1 MAFNFEAMLA
11 DVKEDVLRWR
21 RHIHAHPEISFQ
33 EHNTAD
39 YIADALAG
47 FGGLTLTR
55 LTPNSVIAD
64 LKGAHD
70 GPRYA
75 LRADI
80 DALPIQEEN
89 DEAFCSTVPGVMHAC
104 GHDAHAAMLLGAAK
118 VLTQCQSVLHGSVR
132 FIFQHAEEVPP
143 GGAQELVDLG
153 VLDGVEKIFGLHV
166 MPNFPTGEVVLKEG
180 VFCASTDNF
189 DIIIE
194 GKGGHGS
201 MPHLCIDPVTIGAE
215 VVMALQTVVSR
226 RTDPLQ
232 VPVLTIATFQSGESY
247 NVIPERVKLAGT
259 LRTHY
264 DSVRQQVPQQ
274 MEQIIAGITAAHGA
288 RFTLN
293 WTRGYASGN
302 NHPDACAIARKVVS
316 AALGEQAL
324 REMAHPLFGGED
336 FSSYQQK
343 IPGCFLF
350 IGSGNQQI
358 GATYGVHNP
367 RFRLDEA
374 ALQIGVKLHVGFI
387 QHLLINPEQ

>member
-1 MAFNFEAMLA
+1 MAFTIEAMLA
-11 DVKEDVLRWR
+11 EVKEDVLRWR
-21 RHIHAHPEISFQ
+21 RHIHAHPELSFQ
-33 EHNTAD
+33 EHKTAD
-39 YIADALAG
+39 YIADALAS

-64 LKGAHD
+64 LEGAYD
-70 GPRYA
+70 GPCYA

-89 DEAFCSTVPGVMHAC
+89 DEPFCSTVPGVMHAC

-118 VLTQCQSVLHGSVR
+118 VLTQCQSMLHGSVR

-166 MPNFPTGEVVLKEG
+166 MPNFPTGEVGLKEG

-189 DIIIE
+189 DITIV

-201 MPHLCIDPVTIGAE
+201 MPHLCIDPVVIGAE
-215 VVMALQTVVSR
+215 VVTALQNVVSR

-247 NVIPERVKLAGT
+247 NVIPERIKLAGT
-259 LRTHY
+259 LRTHH

-288 RFTLN
+288 QFTLN

-302 NHPDACAIARKVVS
+302 NYPEACAIARKVIS
-316 AALGEQAL
+316 ATLGDQAL
-324 REMAHPLFGGED
+324 REIAHPLFGGED

-343 IPGCFLF
+343 VPGCFLF
-350 IGSGNQQI
+350 IGSGNEHI

-374 ALQIGVKLHVGFI
+374 ALQTGVRLHVGFI
-387 QHLLINPEQ
+387 QHLLLNHA

>member
-11 DVKEDVLRWR
+11 EVKDDVLRWR
-21 RHIHAHPEISFQ
+21 RHIHAHPELSFQ

-39 YIADALAG
+39 YIAGELSG

-118 VLTQCQSVLHGSVR
+118 VLTQCQSMLHGSVR

-166 MPNFPTGEVVLKEG
+166 MPNFPTGEVALKEG

-189 DIIIE
+189 DITIE

-215 VVMALQTVVSR
+215 VVMALQNVVSR

-247 NVIPERVKLAGT
+247 NVIPERIKLAGT
-259 LRTHY
+259 LRTHHA
-264 DSVRQQVPQQ
+264 SVRQQVPQQ
-274 MEQIIAGITAAHGA
+274 MEQMIAGITAAHGA
-288 RFTLN
+288 RFTLT

-316 AALGEQAL
+316 DALGEQAL

-343 IPGCFLF
+343 VPGCFLF
-350 IGSGNQQI
+350 IGSGNESI

-387 QHLLINPEQ
+387 QHLLLNQA

>member
-1 MAFNFEAMLA
+1 MAFTIEAML
-11 DVKEDVLRWR
+11 DEVKEDVLRWR
-21 RHIHAHPEISFQ
+21 RHIHAHPELSFQ
-33 EHNTAD
+33 EHKTAD
-39 YIADALAG
+39 YIADALAS

-55 LTPNSVIAD
+55 LTPNSVMAD
-64 LKGAHD
+64 LEGAYD
-70 GPRYA
+70 GPCFA

-118 VLTQCQSVLHGSVR
+118 VLTQCQSMLHGSVR

-166 MPNFPTGEVVLKEG
+166 MPNFPTGEVGLKEG

-189 DIIIE
+189 DITIV

-201 MPHLCIDPVTIGAE
+201 MPHLCIDPVVIGAE
-215 VVMALQTVVSR
+215 VVTALQNVVSR

-247 NVIPERVKLAGT
+247 NVIPERIKLAGT
-259 LRTHY
+259 LRTHH

-274 MEQIIAGITAAHGA
+274 MAQIIAGITAAHGA
-288 RFTLN
+288 QFTLT

-302 NHPDACAIARKVVS
+302 NHPEACAIARKVIS
-316 AALGEQAL
+316 ATLGDQAL
-324 REMAHPLFGGED
+324 REIAHPLFGGED

-343 IPGCFLF
+343 VPGCFLF
-350 IGSGNQQI
+350 IGSGNEHI

-374 ALQIGVKLHVGFI
+374 ALQTGVRLHVGFI
-387 QHLLINPEQ
+387 QHLLLNHA

>member
-1 MAFNFEAMLA
+1 MAFTIEAMLA
-11 DVKEDVLRWR
+11 EVKEDVLRWR
-21 RHIHAHPEISFQ
+21 RHIHAHPELSFQ
-33 EHNTAD
+33 EHKTAD
-39 YIADALAG
+39 YIADALAS

-64 LKGAHD
+64 LEGAYD
-70 GPRYA
+70 GPCYA

-89 DEAFCSTVPGVMHAC
+89 DEPFCSTVPGVMHAC

-118 VLTQCQSVLHGSVR
+118 VLTQCQSMLHGSVR

-166 MPNFPTGEVVLKEG
+166 MPNFPTGEVGLKEG

-189 DIIIE
+189 DITIV

-201 MPHLCIDPVTIGAE
+201 MPHLCIDPVVIGAE
-215 VVMALQTVVSR
+215 VVTALQNVVSR

-247 NVIPERVKLAGT
+247 NVIPERIKLAGT
-259 LRTHY
+259 LRTHH

-288 RFTLN
+288 QFTLT

-302 NHPDACAIARKVVS
+302 NHPEACAIARKVIS
-316 AALGEQAL
+316 ATLGDQAL
-324 REMAHPLFGGED
+324 REIAHPLFGGED

-343 IPGCFLF
+343 VPGCFLF
-350 IGSGNQQI
+350 IGSGNEHI

-374 ALQIGVKLHVGFI
+374 ALQTGVRLHVGFI
-387 QHLLINPEQ
+387 QHLLLNHA

>member
-1 MAFNFEAMLA
+1 MAFTIEAML
-11 DVKEDVLRWR
+11 DEVKEDVLRWR
-21 RHIHAHPEISFQ
+21 RHIHAHPELSFQ
-33 EHNTAD
+33 EHKTAD
-39 YIADALAG
+39 YIADALAS

-55 LTPNSVIAD
+55 LTPNSVMAD
-64 LKGAHD
+64 LEGAYD
-70 GPRYA
+70 GPCFA

-118 VLTQCQSVLHGSVR
+118 VLTQCQSMLHGSVR

-166 MPNFPTGEVVLKEG
+166 MPNFPTGEVGLKEG

-189 DIIIE
+189 DITIV

-201 MPHLCIDPVTIGAE
+201 MPHLCIDPVVIGAE
-215 VVMALQTVVSR
+215 VVTALQNVVSR

-247 NVIPERVKLAGT
+247 NVIPERIKLAGT
-259 LRTHY
+259 LRTHH
-264 DSVRQQVPQQ
+264 DSLRQQVPQQ
-274 MEQIIAGITAAHGA
+274 MAQIIAGITAAHGA
-288 RFTLN
+288 QFTLT

-302 NHPDACAIARKVVS
+302 NHPEACAIARKVIS
-316 AALGEQAL
+316 ATLGDQAL
-324 REMAHPLFGGED
+324 REIAHPLFGGED

-343 IPGCFLF
+343 VPGCFLF
-350 IGSGNQQI
+350 IGSGNEHI

-374 ALQIGVKLHVGFI
+374 ALQTGVRLHVGFI
-387 QHLLINPEQ
+387 QHLLLNHA

>member
-1 MAFNFEAMLA
+1 MAFTIEAMLA

-21 RHIHAHPEISFQ
+21 RHIHAHPELSFQ
-33 EHNTAD
+33 EHKTAD
-39 YIADALAG
+39 YIADALAS

-64 LKGAHD
+64 LEGAYD
-70 GPRYA
+70 GPCFA

-118 VLTQCQSVLHGSVR
+118 VLTQCQSMLHGSVR

-166 MPNFPTGEVVLKEG
+166 MPNFPTGEVGLKEG

-189 DIIIE
+189 DITIV

-201 MPHLCIDPVTIGAE
+201 MPHLCIDPVVIGAE
-215 VVMALQTVVSR
+215 VVTALQNVVSR

-247 NVIPERVKLAGT
+247 NVIPERIKLAGT
-259 LRTHY
+259 LRTHH

-288 RFTLN
+288 QFTLT

-302 NHPDACAIARKVVS
+302 NHPEACAIARKVIS
-316 AALGEQAL
+316 ATLGDQAL
-324 REMAHPLFGGED
+324 REIAHPLFGGED

-343 IPGCFLF
+343 VPGCFLF
-350 IGSGNQQI
+350 IGSGNEHI

-374 ALQIGVKLHVGFI
+374 ALQTGVRLHVGFI
-387 QHLLINPEQ
+387 QHLLLNHA

>member
-11 DVKEDVLRWR
+11 EVKDDVLRWR
-21 RHIHAHPEISFQ
+21 RHIHAHPELSFQ
-33 EHNTAD
+33 EHKTAD

-55 LTPNSVIAD
+55 LTPNSVVAD

-70 GPRYA
+70 GPCYA

-118 VLTQCQSVLHGSVR
+118 VLTQCQSMLHGSVR

-166 MPNFPTGEVVLKEG
+166 MPNFPTGEVALKEG

-189 DIIIE
+189 DITIE

-201 MPHLCIDPVTIGAE
+201 MPHLCVDPVVIGAE
-215 VVMALQTVVSR
+215 VVMALQNVVSR

-259 LRTHY
+259 LRTHHA
-264 DSVRQQVPQQ
+264 SVRQQVPQQ
-274 MEQIIAGITAAHGA
+274 MEQMIAGITAAHGA

-302 NHPDACAIARKVVS
+302 NHPEACAIARKVVS
-316 AALGEQAL
+316 DALGEQAL

-343 IPGCFLF
+343 VPGCFLF
-350 IGSGNQQI
+350 IGSGNESI

-387 QHLLINPEQ
+387 QHLLLNQA

>member
-11 DVKEDVLRWR
+11 EVKDDVLRWR
-21 RHIHAHPEISFQ
+21 RHIHAHPELSFQ
-33 EHNTAD
+33 EHKTAD

-70 GPRYA
+70 GPCYA

-118 VLTQCQSVLHGSVR
+118 VLTQCQSMLHGSVR

-189 DIIIE
+189 DITIE

-201 MPHLCIDPVTIGAE
+201 MPHLCVDPVVIGAE
-215 VVMALQTVVSR
+215 VVLALQNVVSR

-247 NVIPERVKLAGT
+247 NVIPERIKLAGT
-259 LRTHY
+259 LRTHH

-316 AALGEQAL
+316 DALGEQAL

-343 IPGCFLF
+343 VPGCFLF
-350 IGSGNQQI
+350 IGSGNESL

-387 QHLLINPEQ
+387 QHLLLNQA

>member
-1 MAFNFEAMLA
+1 MAFTIEAML
-11 DVKEDVLRWR
+11 DEVKEDVLRWR
-21 RHIHAHPEISFQ
+21 RHIHAHPELSFQ
-33 EHNTAD
+33 EHKTAD
-39 YIADALAG
+39 YIADALAS

-64 LKGAHD
+64 LEGAYD
-70 GPRYA
+70 GPCFA

-118 VLTQCQSVLHGSVR
+118 VLTQCQSMLHGSVR

-143 GGAQELVDLG
+143 GGAQELIDLG

-166 MPNFPTGEVVLKEG
+166 MPNFPTGEVGLKEG

-189 DIIIE
+189 DITIV

-201 MPHLCIDPVTIGAE
+201 MPHLCIDPVVIGAE
-215 VVMALQTVVSR
+215 VVTALQNVVSR

-247 NVIPERVKLAGT
+247 NVIPERIKLAGT
-259 LRTHY
+259 LRTHH

-288 RFTLN
+288 QFTLN

-302 NHPDACAIARKVVS
+302 NHPEACAIARKVIR
-316 AALGEQAL
+316 ATLGDQAL
-324 REMAHPLFGGED
+324 REIAHPLFGGED

-343 IPGCFLF
+343 VPGCFLF
-350 IGSGNQQI
+350 IGSGNEHI

-374 ALQIGVKLHVGFI
+374 ALQTGVRLHVGFI
-387 QHLLINPEQ
+387 QHLLLNHA

>member
-11 DVKEDVLRWR
+11 EVKDDVLRWR
-21 RHIHAHPEISFQ
+21 RHIHAHPELSFQ
-33 EHNTAD
+33 EQKTAD
-39 YIADALAG
+39 YIAEELAG

-70 GPRYA
+70 GPCYA

-118 VLTQCQSVLHGSVR
+118 VLTQCQSMLHGSVR

-189 DIIIE
+189 DITIE

-201 MPHLCIDPVTIGAE
+201 MPHLCVDPVVIGAE
-215 VVMALQTVVSR
+215 VVMALQNVVSR

-247 NVIPERVKLAGT
+247 NVIPERIKLAGT
-259 LRTHY
+259 LRTHH

-302 NHPDACAIARKVVS
+302 NHPEACAIARKVVS
-316 AALGEQAL
+316 DALGEQAL

-343 IPGCFLF
+343 VPGCFLF
-350 IGSGNQQI
+350 IGSGNESL

-387 QHLLINPEQ
+387 QHLLLNQA

>member
-1 MAFNFEAMLA
+1 MAFNFDAMLA
-11 DVKEDVLRWR
+11 EVKDDVLRWR
-21 RHIHAHPEISFQ
+21 RHIHAHPELSFQ

-39 YIADALAG
+39 YIAGELSG

-118 VLTQCQSVLHGSVR
+118 VLTQCQSMLHGSVR

-166 MPNFPTGEVVLKEG
+166 MPNFPTGEVALKEG

-189 DIIIE
+189 DITIE

-215 VVMALQTVVSR
+215 VVLALQNVVSR

-259 LRTHY
+259 LRTHHA
-264 DSVRQQVPQQ
+264 SVRQQVPQQ
-274 MEQIIAGITAAHGA
+274 MEQMIAGITAAHGA

-316 AALGEQAL
+316 DALGDRAL

-343 IPGCFLF
+343 VPGCFLF
-350 IGSGNQQI
+350 IGSGNESI

-387 QHLLINPEQ
+387 QHLLLNQA

>member
-1 MAFNFEAMLA
+1 MAFTIEAMLA

-21 RHIHAHPEISFQ
+21 RHIHAHPELSFQ
-33 EHNTAD
+33 EHKTAD
-39 YIADALAG
+39 YIADALAS

-70 GPRYA
+70 GPCFA

-89 DEAFCSTVPGVMHAC
+89 DEPFCSTVPGVMHAC

-118 VLTQCQSVLHGSVR
+118 VLTQCQSMLHGSVR

-166 MPNFPTGEVVLKEG
+166 MPNFPTGEVGLKEG

-189 DIIIE
+189 DITIV

-201 MPHLCIDPVTIGAE
+201 MPHLCIDPVVIGAE
-215 VVMALQTVVSR
+215 VVTALQNVVSR

-247 NVIPERVKLAGT
+247 NVIPERIKLAGT
-259 LRTHY
+259 LRTHH

-288 RFTLN
+288 QFTLN

-302 NHPDACAIARKVVS
+302 NHPEACAIARKVIS
-316 AALGEQAL
+316 ATLGDQAL
-324 REMAHPLFGGED
+324 REIAHPLFGGED

-343 IPGCFLF
+343 VPGCFLF
-350 IGSGNQQI
+350 IGSGNEHI

-374 ALQIGVKLHVGFI
+374 ALQTGVRLHVGFI
-387 QHLLINPEQ
+387 QHLLLNQA

>member
-1 MAFNFEAMLA
+1 MAFTIEAML
-11 DVKEDVLRWR
+11 DEVKEDVLRWR
-21 RHIHAHPEISFQ
+21 RHIHAHPELSFQ
-33 EHNTAD
+33 EHKTAD
-39 YIADALAG
+39 YIADALAS

-55 LTPNSVIAD
+55 LTPNSVMAD
-64 LKGAHD
+64 LEGAYD
-70 GPRYA
+70 GPCFA

-118 VLTQCQSVLHGSVR
+118 VLTQCQSMLHGSVR

-166 MPNFPTGEVVLKEG
+166 MPNFPTGEVGLKEG

-189 DIIIE
+189 DITIV

-201 MPHLCIDPVTIGAE
+201 MPHLCIDPVVIGAE
-215 VVMALQTVVSR
+215 VVTALQNVVSR
-226 RTDPLQ
+226 RTDPLK
-232 VPVLTIATFQSGESY
+232 VPVLTIATFLSGESY
-247 NVIPERVKLAGT
+247 NVIPERIKLAGT
-259 LRTHY
+259 LRTHH
-264 DSVRQQVPQQ
+264 DSLRQQVPQQ
-274 MEQIIAGITAAHGA
+274 MAQIIAGITAAHGA
-288 RFTLN
+288 QFTLT

-302 NHPDACAIARKVVS
+302 NHPEACAIARKVIS
-316 AALGEQAL
+316 ATLGDQAL
-324 REMAHPLFGGED
+324 REIAHPLFGGED

-343 IPGCFLF
+343 VPGCFLF
-350 IGSGNQQI
+350 IGSGNEHI

-374 ALQIGVKLHVGFI
+374 ALQTGVRLHVGFI
-387 QHLLINPEQ
+387 QHLLLNHA

>member
-1 MAFNFEAMLA
+1 MAFTIEAML
-11 DVKEDVLRWR
+11 DEVKEDVLRWR
-21 RHIHAHPEISFQ
+21 RHIHAHPELSFQ
-33 EHNTAD
+33 EHKTAD
-39 YIADALAG
+39 YIADALAS

-55 LTPNSVIAD
+55 LTPNSVMAD
-64 LKGAHD
+64 LEGAYD
-70 GPRYA
+70 GPCFA

-118 VLTQCQSVLHGSVR
+118 VLTQCQSMLHGSVR

-166 MPNFPTGEVVLKEG
+166 MPNFPTGEVGLKEG

-189 DIIIE
+189 DITIV

-201 MPHLCIDPVTIGAE
+201 MPHLCIDPVVIGAE
-215 VVMALQTVVSR
+215 VVTALQNVVSR

-247 NVIPERVKLAGT
+247 NVIPERIKLAGT
-259 LRTHY
+259 LRTHH
-264 DSVRQQVPQQ
+264 DSLRQQVPQQ
-274 MEQIIAGITAAHGA
+274 MAQIIAGITAAHGA
-288 RFTLN
+288 QFTLT

-302 NHPDACAIARKVVS
+302 NHPEACTIARKVIS
-316 AALGEQAL
+316 ATLGDQAL
-324 REMAHPLFGGED
+324 REIAHPLFGGED

-343 IPGCFLF
+343 VPGCFLF
-350 IGSGNQQI
+350 IGSGNEHI

-374 ALQIGVKLHVGFI
+374 ALQTGVRLHVGFI
-387 QHLLINPEQ
+387 QHLLLNHA

>member
-1 MAFNFEAMLA
+1 MAFTIEAMLA
-11 DVKEDVLRWR
+11 EVKEDVLRWR
-21 RHIHAHPEISFQ
+21 RHIHAHPELSFQ
-33 EHNTAD
+33 EHKTAD
-39 YIADALAG
+39 YIADALAS

-64 LKGAHD
+64 LEGAYD
-70 GPRYA
+70 GPCFA

-89 DEAFCSTVPGVMHAC
+89 DEAFCSTVLGVMHAC

-118 VLTQCQSVLHGSVR
+118 VLTQCQSMLHGSVR

-166 MPNFPTGEVVLKEG
+166 MPNFPTGEVGLKEG

-189 DIIIE
+189 DITIV

-201 MPHLCIDPVTIGAE
+201 MPHLCIDPVVIGAE
-215 VVMALQTVVSR
+215 VVTALQNVVSR

-247 NVIPERVKLAGT
+247 NVIPERIKLAGT
-259 LRTHY
+259 LRTHH

-274 MEQIIAGITAAHGA
+274 MEQIISGITAAHGA
-288 RFTLN
+288 QFTLT

-302 NHPDACAIARKVVS
+302 NHPEACAIARKVIR
-316 AALGEQAL
+316 ATLGDQAL
-324 REMAHPLFGGED
+324 REIAHPLFGGED

-343 IPGCFLF
+343 VPGCFLF
-350 IGSGNQQI
+350 IGSGNEHI

-374 ALQIGVKLHVGFI
+374 ALQTGVRLHVGFI
-387 QHLLINPEQ
+387 QHLLLNHA

>member
-1 MAFNFEAMLA
+1 MAFTIEAML
-11 DVKEDVLRWR
+11 DEVKEDVLRWR
-21 RHIHAHPEISFQ
+21 RHIHAHPELSFQ
-33 EHNTAD
+33 EHKTAD
-39 YIADALAG
+39 YIADALAS

-64 LKGAHD
+64 LEGAYD
-70 GPRYA
+70 GPCFA

-118 VLTQCQSVLHGSVR
+118 VLTQCQSMLHGSVR

-166 MPNFPTGEVVLKEG
+166 MPNFPTGEVGLKEG

-189 DIIIE
+189 DITIV

-201 MPHLCIDPVTIGAE
+201 MPHLCIDPVVIGAE
-215 VVMALQTVVSR
+215 VVTALQNVVSR

-247 NVIPERVKLAGT
+247 NVIPERIKLAGT
-259 LRTHY
+259 LRTHH

-274 MEQIIAGITAAHGA
+274 MAQIISGITAAHGA
-288 RFTLN
+288 QFTLN

-302 NHPDACAIARKVVS
+302 NHPEACAIARKVIS
-316 AALGEQAL
+316 ATLGDQAL
-324 REMAHPLFGGED
+324 REIAHPLFGGED

-343 IPGCFLF
+343 VPGCFLF
-350 IGSGNQQI
+350 IGSGNEHI

-374 ALQIGVKLHVGFI
+374 ALQTGVRLHVGFI
-387 QHLLINPEQ
+387 QHLLLNQA

>member
-1 MAFNFEAMLA
+1 MAFNFETMLA

-21 RHIHAHPEISFQ
+21 RHIHAHPELSFQ

-189 DIIIE
+189 DITIE

-274 MEQIIAGITAAHGA
+274 MDQIIAGITAAHGA

>member
-1 MAFNFEAMLA
+1 MAFTIEAMLA

-21 RHIHAHPEISFQ
+21 RHIHAHPELSFQ
-33 EHNTAD
+33 EHKTAD
-39 YIADALAG
+39 YIADALAS

-55 LTPNSVIAD
+55 LTPNSVMAD
-64 LKGAHD
+64 LEGAYD
-70 GPRYA
+70 GPCFA

-118 VLTQCQSVLHGSVR
+118 VLTQCQSMLHGSVR

-166 MPNFPTGEVVLKEG
+166 MPNFPTGEVGLKEG

-189 DIIIE
+189 DITIV

-201 MPHLCIDPVTIGAE
+201 MPHLCIDPVVIGAE
-215 VVMALQTVVSR
+215 VVTALQNVVSR

-247 NVIPERVKLAGT
+247 NVIPERIKLAGT
-259 LRTHY
+259 LRTHH
-264 DSVRQQVPQQ
+264 DSVRQQVPQR

-288 RFTLN
+288 QFTLN

-302 NHPDACAIARKVVS
+302 NHPEACAIARKVIS
-316 AALGEQAL
+316 ATLGDQAL
-324 REMAHPLFGGED
+324 REIAHPLFGGED

-343 IPGCFLF
+343 VPGCFLF
-350 IGSGNQQI
+350 IGSGNEHI

-374 ALQIGVKLHVGFI
+374 ALQTGVRLHVGFI
-387 QHLLINPEQ
+387 QHLLLNHA

>member
-11 DVKEDVLRWR
+11 EVKNDVLRWR
-21 RHIHAHPEISFQ
+21 RHIHAHPELSFQ

-39 YIADALAG
+39 YIAGELSG

-118 VLTQCQSVLHGSVR
+118 VLSQCQSMLHGSVR

-166 MPNFPTGEVVLKEG
+166 MPNFPTGEVALKEG

-189 DIIIE
+189 DITIE

-215 VVMALQTVVSR
+215 VVMALQNVVSR

-259 LRTHY
+259 LRTHHA
-264 DSVRQQVPQQ
+264 SVRQQVPQQ
-274 MEQIIAGITAAHGA
+274 MEQMIAGITAAHGA
-288 RFTLN
+288 RFTLT

-302 NHPDACAIARKVVS
+302 NHADACAIARKVVS
-316 AALGEQAL
+316 DALGEQAL

-343 IPGCFLF
+343 VPGCFLF
-350 IGSGNQQI
+350 IGSGNESI

-387 QHLLINPEQ
+387 QHLLINQA

>member
-11 DVKEDVLRWR
+11 EVKDDVLRWR
-21 RHIHAHPEISFQ
+21 RHIHAHPELSFQ

-39 YIADALAG
+39 YIAGELSG

-89 DEAFCSTVPGVMHAC
+89 DEAFCSTIPGVMHAC

-118 VLTQCQSVLHGSVR
+118 VLSQCQSMLHGSVR

-166 MPNFPTGEVVLKEG
+166 MPNFPTGEVALKEG

-189 DIIIE
+189 DITIE

-215 VVMALQTVVSR
+215 VVMALQNVVSR

-259 LRTHY
+259 LRTHHA
-264 DSVRQQVPQQ
+264 SVRQQVPQQ
-274 MEQIIAGITAAHGA
+274 MEQMIAGITAAHGA

-316 AALGEQAL
+316 DALGEQAL

-343 IPGCFLF
+343 VPGCFLF
-350 IGSGNQQI
+350 IGSGNESL

-387 QHLLINPEQ
+387 QHLLLNQA

>member
-11 DVKEDVLRWR
+11 EVKDDVLRWR
-21 RHIHAHPEISFQ
+21 RHIHAHPELSFQ
-33 EHNTAD
+33 EHKTAD
-39 YIADALAG
+39 YIAEELAG
-47 FGGLTLTR
+47 FNGLTLTR

-70 GPRYA
+70 GPCYA

-89 DEAFCSTVPGVMHAC
+89 DEVFCSTVPGVMHAC

-118 VLTQCQSVLHGSVR
+118 VLTQCQSMLHGSVR

-166 MPNFPTGEVVLKEG
+166 MPNFPTGEVALKEG

-189 DIIIE
+189 DITIE

-201 MPHLCIDPVTIGAE
+201 MPHLCVDPVVIGAE
-215 VVMALQTVVSR
+215 VVMALQNVVSR

-247 NVIPERVKLAGT
+247 NVIPERIKLAGT
-259 LRTHY
+259 LRTHH

-302 NHPDACAIARKVVS
+302 NHPEACAIARKVVS
-316 AALGEQAL
+316 DALGEQAL

-343 IPGCFLF
+343 VPGCFLF
-350 IGSGNQQI
+350 IGSGNESL

-387 QHLLINPEQ
+387 QHLLLNQA

>member
-1 MAFNFEAMLA
+1 MAFTIEAMLA
-11 DVKEDVLRWR
+11 EVKEDVLRWR
-21 RHIHAHPEISFQ
+21 RHIHAHPELSFQ
-33 EHNTAD
+33 EHKTAD
-39 YIADALAG
+39 YIADALAS

-64 LKGAHD
+64 LEGAYD
-70 GPRYA
+70 GPCFA

-118 VLTQCQSVLHGSVR
+118 VLTQCQSMLHGSVR

-166 MPNFPTGEVVLKEG
+166 MPNFPTGEVGLKEG

-189 DIIIE
+189 DITIV

-201 MPHLCIDPVTIGAE
+201 MPHLCIDPVVIGAE
-215 VVMALQTVVSR
+215 VVTALQNVVSR

-247 NVIPERVKLAGT
+247 NVIPERIKLAGT
-259 LRTHY
+259 LRTHH

-288 RFTLN
+288 QFTLN

-302 NHPDACAIARKVVS
+302 NHPEACAIARKVIR
-316 AALGEQAL
+316 ATLGEQAL
-324 REMAHPLFGGED
+324 REIAHPLFGGED

-343 IPGCFLF
+343 VPGCFLF
-350 IGSGNQQI
+350 IGSGNEHI

-374 ALQIGVKLHVGFI
+374 ALQTGVRLHVGFI
-387 QHLLINPEQ
+387 QHLLLNHA

>member
-11 DVKEDVLRWR
+11 EVKDDVLRWR
-21 RHIHAHPEISFQ
+21 RHIHAHPELSFQ

-39 YIADALAG
+39 YIAGELSG

-118 VLTQCQSVLHGSVR
+118 VLSQCQSMLHGSVR

-166 MPNFPTGEVVLKEG
+166 MPNFPTGEVALKEG

-189 DIIIE
+189 DITIE

-201 MPHLCIDPVTIGAE
+201 IPHLCIDPVTIGAE
-215 VVMALQTVVSR
+215 VVMALQNVVSR

-247 NVIPERVKLAGT
+247 NVIPERIKLAGT
-259 LRTHY
+259 LRTHHA
-264 DSVRQQVPQQ
+264 SVRQQVPQQ
-274 MEQIIAGITAAHGA
+274 MEQMIAGITAAHGA

-302 NHPDACAIARKVVS
+302 NHADACAIARKVVS
-316 AALGEQAL
+316 DALGEQAL

-343 IPGCFLF
+343 VPGCFLF
-350 IGSGNQQI
+350 IGSGNESI

-387 QHLLINPEQ
+387 QHLLLNQT

>member
-1 MAFNFEAMLA
+1 MAFTIEAMLA

-21 RHIHAHPEISFQ
+21 RHIHAHPELSFQ
-33 EHNTAD
+33 EHKTAD
-39 YIADALAG
+39 YIADALAS

-55 LTPNSVIAD
+55 LTANSVIAD
-64 LKGAHD
+64 LKGAYD
-70 GPRYA
+70 GPCYA

-80 DALPIQEEN
+80 DALPIQEDN

-118 VLTQCQSVLHGSVR
+118 VLTQCQSMLHGSVR

-166 MPNFPTGEVVLKEG
+166 MPNFPTGEVGLKEG

-189 DIIIE
+189 DITIV

-201 MPHLCIDPVTIGAE
+201 MPHLCIDPVVIGAE
-215 VVMALQTVVSR
+215 VVTALQNVVSR

-247 NVIPERVKLAGT
+247 NVIPERIKLAGT
-259 LRTHY
+259 LRTHH

-288 RFTLN
+288 QFTLN

-302 NHPDACAIARKVVS
+302 NHPEACAIARKVIR
-316 AALGEQAL
+316 ATLGDQAQ
-324 REMAHPLFGGED
+324 REIAHPLFGGED

-343 IPGCFLF
+343 VPGCFLF
-350 IGSGNQQI
+350 IGSGNEHI

-374 ALQIGVKLHVGFI
+374 ALQTGVRLHVGFI
-387 QHLLINPEQ
+387 QHLLLNHA

>member
-11 DVKEDVLRWR
+11 EVKDDVLRWR
-21 RHIHAHPEISFQ
+21 RHIHAHPELSFQ

-39 YIADALAG
+39 YIAGELSG

-118 VLTQCQSVLHGSVR
+118 VLSQCQSMLHGSVR

-166 MPNFPTGEVVLKEG
+166 MPNFPTGEVALKEG

-189 DIIIE
+189 DITIE

-215 VVMALQTVVSR
+215 VVMALQNVVSR

-259 LRTHY
+259 LRTHHA
-264 DSVRQQVPQQ
+264 SVRQQVPQQ
-274 MEQIIAGITAAHGA
+274 MEQMIAGITAAHGA
-288 RFTLN
+288 RFTLT

-316 AALGEQAL
+316 DALGEQAL

-343 IPGCFLF
+343 VPGCFLF
-350 IGSGNQQI
+350 IGSGNESI

-387 QHLLINPEQ
+387 QHLLLNQA

>member
-1 MAFNFEAMLA
+1 MAFTIEAMLA
-11 DVKEDVLRWR
+11 EVKEDVLRWR
-21 RHIHAHPEISFQ
+21 RHIHAHPELSFQ
-33 EHNTAD
+33 EHKTAD
-39 YIADALAG
+39 YIADALAS

-64 LKGAHD
+64 LEGAYD
-70 GPRYA
+70 GPCYA

-89 DEAFCSTVPGVMHAC
+89 DEPFCSTVPGVMHAC

-118 VLTQCQSVLHGSVR
+118 VLTQCQSMLHGSVR

-166 MPNFPTGEVVLKEG
+166 MPNFPTGEVGLKEG

-189 DIIIE
+189 DITIV

-201 MPHLCIDPVTIGAE
+201 MPHLCIDPVVIGAE
-215 VVMALQTVVSR
+215 VVTALQNVVSR

-247 NVIPERVKLAGT
+247 NVIPERIKLAGT
-259 LRTHY
+259 LRTHH

-288 RFTLN
+288 QFTLN

-302 NHPDACAIARKVVS
+302 NHPEACAIARKVIS
-316 AALGEQAL
+316 ATLGDQAL
-324 REMAHPLFGGED
+324 REIAHPLFGGED

-343 IPGCFLF
+343 VPGCFLF
-350 IGSGNQQI
+350 IGSGNEHI

-374 ALQIGVKLHVGFI
+374 ALQTGVRLHVGFI
-387 QHLLINPEQ
+387 QHLLLNHA

>member
-11 DVKEDVLRWR
+11 EVKDDVLRWR
-21 RHIHAHPEISFQ
+21 RHIHAHPELSFQ

-39 YIADALAG
+39 YIAGELSG

-118 VLTQCQSVLHGSVR
+118 VLSQCQSMLHGSVR

-166 MPNFPTGEVVLKEG
+166 MPNFPTGEVALKEG

-189 DIIIE
+189 DITIE

-215 VVMALQTVVSR
+215 VVMALQNVVSR

-259 LRTHY
+259 LRTHHA
-264 DSVRQQVPQQ
+264 SVRQQVPQQ
-274 MEQIIAGITAAHGA
+274 MEQMIAGITAAHGA
-288 RFTLN
+288 RFTLT

-302 NHPDACAIARKVVS
+302 NHPDACAIARKVVRD
-316 AALGEQAL
+316 ALGEQAL

-343 IPGCFLF
+343 VPGCFLF
-350 IGSGNQQI
+350 IGSGNESI

-387 QHLLINPEQ
+387 QHLLLNQA

>member
-11 DVKEDVLRWR
+11 EVKDDVLRWR
-21 RHIHAHPEISFQ
+21 RHIHAHPELSFQ
-33 EHNTAD
+33 EHNSAD
-39 YIADALAG
+39 YIAGELSG

-70 GPRYA
+70 GPCYA

-118 VLTQCQSVLHGSVR
+118 VLSQCQSMLHGSVR

-166 MPNFPTGEVVLKEG
+166 MPNFPTGEVALKEG

-189 DIIIE
+189 DITIE

-215 VVMALQTVVSR
+215 VVMALQNVVSR

-259 LRTHY
+259 LRTHHA
-264 DSVRQQVPQQ
+264 SVRQQVPQQ
-274 MEQIIAGITAAHGA
+274 MEQMIAGITAAHGA

-316 AALGEQAL
+316 DTLGELAL

-343 IPGCFLF
+343 VPGCFLF
-350 IGSGNQQI
+350 IGSGNESI

-387 QHLLINPEQ
+387 QHLLLNQA